1 MIPITQNPSHCANDT
16 RSILCAS
23 FSGSRHS
30 VTRLAASPI
39 TKGKKCND
47 VTSNRTTSKQAST
60 TICVVLK
67 ATAGDVA
74 LGQGLLHDD
83 DQNCGDSGMTDE

>member
-1 MIPITQNPSHCANDT
+1 MVVEVVGMATMSVNGGT
-16 RSILCAS
+16 R
-23 FSGSRHS
+23 
-30 VTRLAASPI
+30 RLLAGLVMVLVVEVEVE
-39 TKGKKCND
+39 KRWGKCNW
-47 VTSNRTTSKQAST
+47 VILT
-60 TICVVLK
+60 